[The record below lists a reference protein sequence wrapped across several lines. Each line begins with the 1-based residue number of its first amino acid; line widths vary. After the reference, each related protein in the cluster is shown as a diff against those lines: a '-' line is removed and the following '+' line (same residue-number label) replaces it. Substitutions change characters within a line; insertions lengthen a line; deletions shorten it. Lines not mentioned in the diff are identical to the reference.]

1 MKAMILAAGRGE
13 RLRPLTDLMPKP
25 LVKVNGKPLIEY
37 HLEKLAELGI
47 TDVIINHAWLGHM
60 LVESLGNGERWGLSI
75 HYSAEAEALET
86 AGGIK
91 NALPLLGSEPFLL
104 LNGDIF
110 IDALPD
116 IEAALSVVNQ
126 RKADAYIWLVDN
138 PSHHSQGDFCLI
150 SSLSS
155 VGKSDLEHA
164 LVVLDGSTRF
174 TYSGMGVY
182 HPKMFTELAN
192 GSQPLGPLLRQ
203 SIAQAQIYGHCL
215 TQYWCD
221 VGTIARL
228 DALNAR
234 VMSLS

>member
-25 LVKVNGKPLIEY
+25 LVQVNGKPLIEY
-37 HLEKLAELGI
+37 HLEKLAEWGI

-60 LVESLGNGERWGLSI
+60 LAESLGNGERWGLSI
-75 HYSAEAEALET
+75 HYSAEVEALET

-91 NALPLLGSEPFLL
+91 NALPLLGAEPFLL

-110 IDALPD
+110 IDELPD
-116 IEAALSVVNQ
+116 IEAAFAVVKQ

-138 PSHHSQGDFCLI
+138 PSHHAQGDFCLTP
-150 SSLSS
+150 SNMTVESAP
-155 VGKSDLEHA
+155 A
-164 LVVLDGSTRF
+164 LVALDGSTRF

-182 HPKMFTELAN
+182 HPKMFTELAS

-221 VGTIARL
+221 VGTVARL
-228 DALNAR
+228 NALNAR